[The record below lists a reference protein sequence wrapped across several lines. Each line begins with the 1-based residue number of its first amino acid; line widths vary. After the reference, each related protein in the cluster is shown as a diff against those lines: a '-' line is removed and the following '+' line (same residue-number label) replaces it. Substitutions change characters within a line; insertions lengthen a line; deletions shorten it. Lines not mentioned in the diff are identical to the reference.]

1 MAVYQV
7 KEGCPGCGV
16 CQNICPVNAIIPTGL
31 AVKIS
36 DTCIDCGVCMP
47 LCPVGLIE
55 KTPEQLEQVK
65 AAAMKADK
73 ENGRRKADAQTDSGV

>member
-1 MAVYQV
+1 MAMYQV
-7 KEGCPGCGV
+7 KEGCPGCGA
-16 CQNICPVNAIIPTGL
+16 CQSICPVNAIVPSIGL
-31 AVKIS
+31 AVKIT
-36 DTCIDCGVCMP
+36 DTCIECGICVP

-55 KTPEQLEQVK
+55 KAPEQGK